1 MKELL
6 ANSFPIVRGPGRTES
21 EAAMLKRKYGSRYD
35 WKRIVDKGYAEK
47 YFSTQQFTGYVTL
60 FEMNDV
66 AAPLFKTYM
75 GRAVCIAD
83 KGYSWLQHFPDGK
96 HFSVTTVFDS
106 TGQIVQ
112 WYIDICR
119 ENGYCPINGPWMD
132 DLFLDLIVL
141 PSGEIIEKDI
151 DELEAALNSQII
163 SDDEFALAWAEF
175 DRIKTLVAENRFEL
189 LEMSKVHFDDI
200 AKSDALEG

>member
-1 MKELL
+1 
-6 ANSFPIVRGPGRTES
+6 
-21 EAAMLKRKYGSRYD
+21 MLKRKYGSRYD
-35 WKRIVDKGYAEK
+35 WKRIVERRYAEK
-47 YFSTQQFTGYVTL
+47 YISTTQFTGYVTL
-60 FEMNDV
+60 LDMNEV
-66 AAPLFKTYM
+66 AKPLYMTYR
-75 GRAVCIAD
+75 GRTVCIAN
-83 KGYSWLQHFPDGK
+83 KGYRWLQHFPDGK
-96 HFSVTTVFDS
+96 HFSLTTVFDS

-141 PSGEIIEKDI
+141 PSGEVIEKDI

-175 DRIKTLVAENRFEL
+175 DRIKTIVVENRFDL
-189 LEMSKVHFDDI
+189 LNLTKQHFDLMKRND
-200 AKSDALEG
+200 LYGR